1 MPVLEHVFTRW
12 GEPHES
18 RSVGGALIAD
28 GGKLIGSQAPRSGML
43 RAVTEVPARAQLL
56 IGLWLSLW
64 LLACDPLHTDLEHA
78 KPVYRQAQAH
88 PIDPPRVAGVLRVMN
103 WNIKFGGARIDF
115 FFDCYGDRVLMTQRE
130 VTDHLRNLAA
140 AIRHFDPD
148 VLLLQEVDINAKR
161 SGYVDQLQFLL
172 DHTDLNYGVYASQWR
187 ADFIP
192 SDGLGAMDDGNAIL
206 SRWPLRDA
214 QRIPLARRTDQ
225 STAER
230 YFYLQR
236 NILVATT
243 DIPEP
248 LVVVNVHTDAYG
260 KDGTKLEH
268 IARFEREL
276 DELDSRGV
284 RFVAGGDLN
293 TLPPSSSKL
302 SGFPDSVCKDE
313 SYIADDY
320 SSETDALLGLYAKY
334 EPYVTIETYLAD
346 EARYFTHTV
355 QGPRTGGF
363 WNRTLDYLF
372 TNGDFVDL
380 SGTVHQ
386 DAATGGIETMP
397 LSDHAPVDV
406 ELVWP

>member
-1 MPVLEHVFTRW
+1 MTSATCSPCFAWLGLAV
-12 GEPHES
+12 
-18 RSVGGALIAD
+18 AL
-28 GGKLIGSQAPRSGML
+28 
-43 RAVTEVPARAQLL
+43 V
-56 IGLWLSLW
+56 
-64 LLACDPLHTDLEHA
+64 ACDPLHTDLEHE
-78 KPVYRQAQAH
+78 KPRYRQASGRAIES
-88 PIDPPRVAGVLRVMN
+88 PEAPTTLRVLN

-115 FFDCYGDRVLMTQRE
+115 FFDCFGDRVLMTHGEVLDNMQR
-130 VTDHLRNLAA
+130 VAA

-148 VLLLQEVDINAKR
+148 VVLLQEVDVNAKR
-161 SGYVDQLQFLL
+161 SDYLDQLQYLL
-172 DHTDLNYGVYASQWR
+172 DHTSLNYGVYASQWR

-214 QRIPLARRTDQ
+214 RRIALPRRTDQ
-225 STAER
+225 SKAER

-236 NILVATT
+236 NILIATT
-243 DIPEP
+243 DLPGGEP
-248 LVVVNVHTDAYG
+248 LTVVNVHTDAYG

-276 DELDSRGV
+276 DALDASGV

-293 TLPPSSSKL
+293 TLPPESSQL
-302 SGFPDSVCKDE
+302 SGFPDSVCEDE
-313 SYIADDY
+313 DYVADDY
-320 SSETDALLGLYAKY
+320 SSETDALDGLYSKY
-334 EPYVTIETYLAD
+334 EPYVTTERYLTD
-346 EARYFTHTV
+346 QARYFTHTV
-355 QGPRTGGF
+355 QGPREGGF

-386 DAATGGIETMP
+386 DEASGGLDTMQ
-397 LSDHAPVDV
+397 LSDHAPVEV